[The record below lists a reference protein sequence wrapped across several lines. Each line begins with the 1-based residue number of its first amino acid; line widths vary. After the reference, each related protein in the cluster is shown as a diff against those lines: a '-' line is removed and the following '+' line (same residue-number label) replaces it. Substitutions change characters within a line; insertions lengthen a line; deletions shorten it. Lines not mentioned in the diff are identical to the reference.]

1 MDISSIALAG
11 LQNASREFDR
21 AAAGVIRSTSAESD
35 SADLSQ
41 AAVEFLA
48 TKEQLSTAIR
58 LAHVADQMQKSTL
71 DILA

>member
-1 MDISSIALAG
+1 MDISSIALSG
-11 LQNASREFDR
+11 LQNATRQFDR
-21 AAAGVIRSTSAESD
+21 AAAGVIRSTSVEPD

-48 TKEQLSTAIR
+48 SKQQFSAAIR

-71 DILA
+71 DIFA